1 MPGVEINWDNPT
13 LAHSLPSPHTHSSC
27 ILTYF
32 VILFTYKLYSVH
44 IFTAHCSFLHLC
56 IHTNYRKMKFSTS
69 PTTITYL
76 YFRLENYGYSFF
88 VLFWQQPRVIHFLI
102 PLIRT
107 LCAPPVCVCVC
118 VCMCACARVWWNAW
132 RGWYRFSPSKYR
144 GGGAVAG
151 RHSWREEA
159 ATRRGA
165 GKAVEAGQEK
175 TCKPLQ
181 NVHLSLL
188 QLELSLFT

>member
-1 MPGVEINWDNPT
+1 M
-13 LAHSLPSPHTHSSC
+13 
-27 ILTYF
+27 
-32 VILFTYKLYSVH
+32 H

-118 VCMCACARVWWNAW
+118 VCACVRARVCDGTHEGAGTDSPPANTGEEGQLLAGTAGEK
-132 RGWYRFSPSKYR
+132 RLQPGEGLVRPLRQGRKRHASPSKMCISPCS
-144 GGGAVAG
+144 
-151 RHSWREEA
+151 SWSFRSSHNSA
-159 ATRRGA
+159 I
-165 GKAVEAGQEK
+165 
-175 TCKPLQ
+175 
-181 NVHLSLL
+181 HM
-188 QLELSLFT
+188 

>member
-1 MPGVEINWDNPT
+1 MYP
-13 LAHSLPSPHTHSSC
+13 
-27 ILTYF
+27 
-32 VILFTYKLYSVH
+32 LFAYKLYSVH

-76 YFRLENYGYSFF
+76 YFRLENYGCSFF
-88 VLFWQQPRVIHFLI
+88 VLFWQQPRVIHFLV

-107 LCAPPVCVCVC
+107 LCAPPVCMCVC
-118 VCMCACARVWWNAW
+118 VCACVWWNAW

-144 GGGAVAG
+144 GGEAVAG

-159 ATRRGA
+159 VPGEGLVRPLGQGRKRHASPAKMCISPCSSWSFRSSHNSAIHMWVNALFQWRRRG
-165 GKAVEAGQEK
+165 
-175 TCKPLQ
+175 
-181 NVHLSLL
+181 LSLAFWFS
-188 QLELSLFT
+188 QNFI

>member
-1 MPGVEINWDNPT
+1 MYP
-13 LAHSLPSPHTHSSC
+13 
-27 ILTYF
+27 
-32 VILFTYKLYSVH
+32 LFAYKLYSVH

-76 YFRLENYGYSFF
+76 YFRLENYGCSFF
-88 VLFWQQPRVIHFLI
+88 VLFWQQPRVIHFLV
-102 PLIRT
+102 PLIRI

-118 VCMCACARVWWNAW
+118 VWVRVCVMERMKGLVPILPQQIQGR
-132 RGWYRFSPSKYR
+132 RGSCWQAQLERR
-144 GGGAVAG
+144 GC
-151 RHSWREEA
+151 
-159 ATRRGA
+159 TRRGS
-165 GKAVEAGQEK
+165 GKAVGAGQEK
-175 TCKPLQ
+175 TCKPRQ